1 MVKRSF
7 GLLIT
12 GTSLA
17 LVLAACSVSNT
28 STIVSSGNTLQ
39 VRSSTQ
45 QSINAEPFV
54 LPVTQKETVFVLE
67 EKVTMPVNEKSV
79 IQDKALEKIELT
91 TQAQAEAAETH
102 SCGR

>member
-12 GTSLA
+12 GTGLA

-39 VRSSTQ
+39 VRSTTQ
-45 QSINAEPFV
+45 QSLNAEPFV
-54 LPVTQKETVFVLE
+54 LPVTQKETAFVLE
-67 EKVTMPVNEKSV
+67 EKVTMPVTEKG
-79 IQDKALEKIELT
+79 IMQDKTLEKAELT
-91 TQAQAEAAETH
+91 TQAQAEASETH